1 MGRTS
6 YLKLRPGTW
15 KRATRTI
22 QPAGSCTRKPVSPSR
37 VQHAGRV
44 WVSPGISTERL
55 DMYLAPYS
63 AGERVSAG
71 GGFESENENLTVM
84 EVPLAELWAL
94 VQAKRITDLKTLT
107 LILMLHTQEL
117 QLFAAI

>member
-1 MGRTS
+1 
-6 YLKLRPGTW
+6 
-15 KRATRTI
+15 
-22 QPAGSCTRKPVSPSR
+22 
-37 VQHAGRV
+37 
-44 WVSPGISTERL
+44 
-55 DMYLAPYS
+55 MYLAPYS

-84 EVPLAELWAL
+84 KVPLAELWAL

-107 LILMLHTQEL
+107 LILMLHTQER